1 MTKKG
6 KMCMINLTEELQG
19 AKQVAIAGHVRP
31 DGDCVGACIGLS
43 LYLREYFPQ
52 LQVTVYLGDFQDSFR
67 FLKGTDQVTDDCIGS
82 REYDV
87 FFALD
92 CGDTKRLGDAV
103 RYFDTAKKTVCIDH
117 HVSNGSFAD
126 VNYVEPEASSTC
138 ELVCQILEEDK
149 ITKEMAEA
157 LYMGMAHDT
166 GLFTYS
172 CTSSRTMRTAGMLM
186 DKGIDF
192 TDIVDRTYVQKTYLQ
207 NQILG
212 RALLESITM
221 LDGKIIFSAIRQKDM
236 AFYGVEPKDLDGIVQ
251 QLRSTKG
258 VEGAIFLYQTGPQE
272 FKVSMRSNGKIDVSV
287 IACYFG
293 GGGHKKAAGCT
304 MQGTVYDVINN
315 VVKHMDKQLR
325 QEEP

>member
-1 MTKKG
+1 
-6 KMCMINLTEELQG
+6 
-19 AKQVAIAGHVRP
+19 
-31 DGDCVGACIGLS
+31 
-43 LYLREYFPQ
+43 
-52 LQVTVYLGDFQDSFR
+52 
-67 FLKGTDQVTDDCIGS
+67 
-82 REYDV
+82 
-87 FFALD
+87 
-92 CGDTKRLGDAV
+92 
-103 RYFDTAKKTVCIDH
+103 
-117 HVSNGSFAD
+117 NGSFAD

-251 QLRSTKG
+251 QLRSTRG
-258 VEGAIFLYQTGPQE
+258 VEGAIFLY
-272 FKVSMRSNGKIDVSV
+272 
-287 IACYFG
+287 
-293 GGGHKKAAGCT
+293 
-304 MQGTVYDVINN
+304 
-315 VVKHMDKQLR
+315 
-325 QEEP
+325 

>member
-67 FLKGTDQVTDDCIGS
+67 FLKGTDQVTDDCTGS

-236 AFYGVEPKDLDGIVQ
+236 AFY
-251 QLRSTKG
+251 
-258 VEGAIFLYQTGPQE
+258 
-272 FKVSMRSNGKIDVSV
+272 
-287 IACYFG
+287 
-293 GGGHKKAAGCT
+293 
-304 MQGTVYDVINN
+304 
-315 VVKHMDKQLR
+315 
-325 QEEP
+325 